1 MFLWLSGKN
10 VACSHSRGVEES
22 MTKHKL
28 DNPSKDCVALTK
40 AILPS
45 TCACGPF
52 RLITFSSRLMLL
64 PLCSCWAWP
73 ARGRA
78 GKTEV
83 KTVRHSIWP
92 TSGNELAWVAVEG
105 EG

>member
-52 RLITFSSRLMLL
+52 RLITFSSRLMDYCRCAAAGLGL
-64 PLCSCWAWP
+64 HGGELGRLRSRQCGTAYGQRRATNW
-73 ARGRA
+73 RG
-78 GKTEV
+78 
-83 KTVRHSIWP
+83 
-92 TSGNELAWVAVEG
+92 
-105 EG
+105 